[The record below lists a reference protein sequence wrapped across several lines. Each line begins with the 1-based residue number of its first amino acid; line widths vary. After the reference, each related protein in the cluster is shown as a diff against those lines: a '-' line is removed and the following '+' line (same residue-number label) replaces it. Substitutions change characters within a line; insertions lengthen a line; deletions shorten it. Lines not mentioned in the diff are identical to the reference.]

1 MNIIDLH
8 THCNCGLKNDYPE
21 TEIHKRS
28 FEFVTADYAKFGI
41 VAGGF
46 SYYFALHGTDENIR
60 EQRTSL

>member
-1 MNIIDLH
+1 MKIIDLH

-28 FEFVTADYAKFGI
+28 FEFVTADYAKFGV

-46 SYYFALHGTDENIR
+46 SCYFALHGTDENIR